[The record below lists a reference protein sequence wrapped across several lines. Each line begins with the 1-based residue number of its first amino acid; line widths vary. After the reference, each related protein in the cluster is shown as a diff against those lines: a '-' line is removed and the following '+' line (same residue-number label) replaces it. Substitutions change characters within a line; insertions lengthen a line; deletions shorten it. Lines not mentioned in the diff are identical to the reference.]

1 MEFQSTLSSAE
12 SIGTAT
18 LGWLLE
24 KTQFALNHF
33 PKTARF
39 KNTRTLT
46 LSKST
51 TKWLKM
57 GHRKLRVFQYTVDQ
71 IVPVK
76 TVPKKPGR
84 PESALTLT
92 PSSKGWLRPNQ
103 SVVYAMAIHPGHPLA
118 ASISSPRQ

>member
-1 MEFQSTLSSAE
+1 MPPAIFLILMNVPQAYALLVASAE
-12 SIGTAT
+12 GIGTAT

-24 KTQFALNHF
+24 KPQFALNHF

-57 GHRKLRVFQYTVDQ
+57 GHRKLRVFQ
-71 IVPVK
+71 
-76 TVPKKPGR
+76 
-84 PESALTLT
+84 
-92 PSSKGWLRPNQ
+92 
-103 SVVYAMAIHPGHPLA
+103 
-118 ASISSPRQ
+118 